1 MCREGLKMFSMRDIY
16 PEFGTIETTERTIPT
31 EQARKDPAMGEDPV
45 LVSPREQRNIWLG
58 IILLVVVMFFLST
71 RL

>member
-1 MCREGLKMFSMRDIY
+1 MFSMRDIY

-31 EQARKDPAMGEDPV
+31 EQARKDPSMGEDYA
-45 LVSPREQRNIWLG
+45 LVSPKEQRNIWLG

>member
-1 MCREGLKMFSMRDIY
+1 MFSMRDIY

-31 EQARKDPAMGEDPV
+31 DQARKDPAMGEEPV
-45 LVSPREQRNIWLG
+45 LVSPREQRDIWLG

-71 RL
+71 QL

>member
-1 MCREGLKMFSMRDIY
+1 MFSMRDIY

-31 EQARKDPAMGEDPV
+31 EQARKDPSMGEDYT
-45 LVSPREQRNIWLG
+45 LVSPKEQRNIWLG